1 MAKYQ
6 NAYRDE
12 LDDKSYSEEIEETKE
27 KEPQAKNPEEASFK
41 KRYSDV
47 RRHLSNVT
55 SQKDREIATLK
66 EQLTQATKK
75 QIKFPKT
82 DEEITQW
89 SSRYP
94 EVAKIIDT
102 IAQKRANEAI
112 ESQEKK
118 LESLRTMETKIYK
131 EKAEQELHTLHPD
144 FQTIRMDQKFHDWVA
159 MQPQNIQDSLYK
171 NTSDAL
177 SASRA
182 IDLYKADMN
191 IKKRGRPSK
200 DAAKNISVGTANAPA
215 NTEKPKFSESQISQ
229 MSDKEYEKNEESIM
243 EAMKNGNFE
252 YDVSGAAR

>member
-12 LDDKSYSEEIEETKE
+12 LDDKSYSEEIEEAKE

-66 EQLTQATKK
+66 EQLSQATKK

-118 LESLRTMETKIYK
+118 LDSLKTMETKIYK
-131 EKAEQELHTLHPD
+131 EKAEQELHRLHPD
-144 FQTIRMDQKFHDWVA
+144 FQTIRMDQKFQKD
-159 MQPQNIQDSLYK
+159 IIIEK
-171 NTSDAL
+171 NQKTKL
-177 SASRA
+177 E
-182 IDLYKADMN
+182 KN
-191 IKKRGRPSK
+191 IKLRLP
-200 DAAKNISVGTANAPA
+200 
-215 NTEKPKFSESQISQ
+215 Q
-229 MSDKEYEKNEESIM
+229 
-243 EAMKNGNFE
+243 
-252 YDVSGAAR
+252 